1 MLADL
6 LYLAALILVSP
17 VVLYRNIRHG
27 RYRRGISQKLFGLS
41 RAEAVSLVRTAA
53 SPQPQSAA
61 LVQLNEAH
69 SCVWLHAVSVGEV
82 NLLPNLV
89 RRLEKEMPQ
98 ARIVISTSTD
108 TGYDLAAKQFG
119 QARVFFF
126 PLDFSWAVARTLRN
140 LKPELLVLTELE
152 LWPNLIRTA
161 EEMNC
166 RVVVINGRL
175 SERSAQRYQKFAWIT
190 RNVFKRLSWVGCQD
204 KACRDRFVACGSDRS
219 RLNVTGSMKF
229 DNAVLSRDSIETQR
243 CAEWAGVDPW
253 HRVWVVGS
261 TQPGEESMA
270 LRIYKELR
278 IAFPELRMIL
288 VPRHAERFDC
298 VASEIEQSGFVAHRR
313 SCDDSLHFKEWTNE
327 RVILID
333 TIGELKHWWGVCHIA
348 TVGGSFGNRGGQN
361 MLEPAGFGAAVS
373 FGPNTKNFAEI
384 ANRLLEARGAVRVQD
399 EGELRQFVG
408 QCLNDQPS
416 ADDLGRAAREV
427 VQTHLG
433 ATDRTV
439 ASLLR
444 VINERQSVEAEQRVK
459 AA

>member
-1 MLADL
+1 
-6 LYLAALILVSP
+6 
-17 VVLYRNIRHG
+17 
-27 RYRRGISQKLFGLS
+27 
-41 RAEAVSLVRTAA
+41 
-53 SPQPQSAA
+53 
-61 LVQLNEAH
+61 
-69 SCVWLHAVSVGEV
+69 
-82 NLLPNLV
+82 
-89 RRLEKEMPQ
+89 
-98 ARIVISTSTD
+98 
-108 TGYDLAAKQFG
+108 
-119 QARVFFF
+119 
-126 PLDFSWAVARTLRN
+126 
-140 LKPELLVLTELE
+140 
-152 LWPNLIRTA
+152 
-161 EEMNC
+161 MNC

-190 RNVFKRLSWVGCQD
+190 RNAFKRLSWVGCQD
-204 KACRDRFVACGSDRS
+204 QACRDRFAACGSDGS
-219 RLNVTGSMKF
+219 RLTVTGSMKF
-229 DNAVLSRDSIETQR
+229 DNAVRSRDSIETQR

-261 TQPGEESMA
+261 TQVGEESMA